1 MIPIAMHARVEAELP
16 TGRGLIRLVAI
27 ACLACLT
34 VVDLFAAQALLPALV
49 TTYGASSSA
58 VGIAVNASTLGMAV
72 GSIVMAFCGARL
84 DRRAGIVASLALL
97 AVPTLG
103 LASAPDLVSFGA
115 IRVCQGLCMA
125 CAFTLTLASLA
136 QTAPQSATAA
146 AFAAY
151 ITGNVASNLL
161 GRLLATS
168 LTEFAGLAAS
178 FRIFAL
184 LNLLGAV
191 LAAAMISPSTA
202 QQQHNKPVALS
213 GDQLRLLE
221 DDRLLAVFG
230 IGFCIL
236 FAFVGTFTY
245 VNVELVRPPLA
256 LGMMS
261 IGLVYFVFL
270 PSIATTPFAG
280 TLARRMGPRTAITA
294 GLGIAVLGLVGL
306 LQSNLVWVLG
316 GLTLVGIGT
325 FFAQAAATG
334 FVGRVASRRPG
345 LAAGLY
351 LAAYFSGGLTGSV
364 VLGAVYAWL
373 GWAATVACVGVA
385 LLAAAGLA
393 QRLGSPDTARSP
405 SG

>member
-1 MIPIAMHARVEAELP
+1 MIPIAMHAQMEAELP
-16 TGRGLIRLVAI
+16 TGRGMLRLFAI
-27 ACLACLT
+27 SCLACLT

-49 TTYGASSSA
+49 TSYGASSSA
-58 VGIAVNASTLGMAV
+58 AGIAVNASTLGMAV
-72 GSIVMAFCGARL
+72 GSLVMALYGVRI
-84 DRRAGIVASLALL
+84 DHRKGIVASLALL

-103 LASAPDLVSFGA
+103 LASAPNLVSFGA

-161 GRLLATS
+161 GRLLATA
-168 LTEFAGLAAS
+168 LTDFAGLAAS

-191 LAAAMISPSTA
+191 LAAAMISPSQS
-202 QQQHNKPVALS
+202 QQQNKPVTSS
-213 GDQLRLLE
+213 GGQFQSLEDGRLLT
-221 DDRLLAVFG
+221 AFG

-245 VNVELVRPPLA
+245 VNAELVRPPLA

-270 PSIATTPFAG
+270 PSIVTTPFAG
-280 TLARRMGPRTAITA
+280 KLARHLGPQIAITA
-294 GLGIAVLGLVGL
+294 GLVTAFVGLVGL
-306 LQSNLVWVLG
+306 LQPNIVGVLV
-316 GLTLVGIGT
+316 GLAMVGIGT

-334 FVGRVASRRPG
+334 FVGRVATRTPG

-351 LAAYFSGGLTGSV
+351 LASYFSGGLAGSV
-364 VLGAVYAWL
+364 VLGGVFAWL
-373 GWAATVACVGVA
+373 GWAATVACIGVA

-393 QRLGSPDTARSP
+393 QRLGSEDTSRSS